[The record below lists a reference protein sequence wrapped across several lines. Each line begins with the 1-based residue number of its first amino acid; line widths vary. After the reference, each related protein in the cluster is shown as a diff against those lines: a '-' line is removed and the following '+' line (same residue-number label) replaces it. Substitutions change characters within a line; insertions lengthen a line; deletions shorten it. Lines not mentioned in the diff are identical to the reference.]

1 MVDINLLPISKAV
14 EVALAKYLSSKGEQ
28 ARASASAASTDSE
41 DANNQNDTENEPD
54 AKPAE

>member
-28 ARASASAASTDSE
+28 ARASASAASD
-41 DANNQNDTENEPD
+41 
-54 AKPAE
+54 